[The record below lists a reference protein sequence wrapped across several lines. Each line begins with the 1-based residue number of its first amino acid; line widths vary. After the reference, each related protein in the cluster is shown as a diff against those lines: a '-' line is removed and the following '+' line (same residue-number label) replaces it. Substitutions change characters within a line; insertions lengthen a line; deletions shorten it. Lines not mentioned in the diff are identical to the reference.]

1 MHFGCPVRWRLVW
14 LEIGIKAVRTG
25 NNITS
30 TKIEHGKEA
39 ESGMAIEEK
48 ALTGKEP
55 RPRWQGSMCE

>member
-1 MHFGCPVRWRLVW
+1 
-14 LEIGIKAVRTG
+14 LEIGIEAVMTG

-39 ESGMAIEEK
+39 ESGMAIERLIV